1 MTLKFRGL
9 ALGLLIGLAGALA
22 GVMPPGFDLEQSIGL
37 RALFAMRGPQ
47 LPPEDVIV
55 VAIDQQSAQKLG
67 LSSKPNLWPR
77 RLHAE
82 LIARLAAA
90 GAKMIAFDLI
100 FETPSSDENGDQ
112 ALAAA
117 MRKASNVLLVAASTD
132 SETSPS
138 EARGQTG
145 GGYVLEAVVPPLPTL
160 ADAAV
165 AHAPFRLPKSAR
177 VDAYWTFRYG
187 DGDRPSLPAM
197 ALQVYAMGCY
207 SQLLE
212 LWQRADPNL
221 AAQLPADAAAAM
233 SLRAVPELMQAQR
246 DALSGDRAE
255 ARRRLSVLKSAAG
268 NRSDKREA
276 CDILK
281 AVVDLYAGEGARF
294 LNFYG
299 PARTIKTIT
308 YAAALQSLRSSLPG
322 ETGRQGFSGKAV
334 FVGFSPAMASEQ
346 DRIRD
351 DYRTV
356 YSATDG
362 LDLSGVEI
370 AATAF
375 ANLLQGR
382 SVRPLDGLWNTVLVL
397 SWGLGIGML
406 GRNAPSTFVALFA
419 VFAGGIYL
427 AVARYAFGEI
437 GLWLPLVIPLCV
449 QPPLALFA
457 GAMLRHRD
465 ARWERE
471 RIKRIFSHY
480 LPGAVVEQLTSNV
493 GPPTEINRVVFGVC
507 LSTDAQQYTA
517 LAESMDPAPLARI
530 LNTYYRELFEA
541 VQRNGGRVADV
552 IGDAMLAIW
561 AGSASEASMR
571 SLACQAALDIAE
583 AASGPDREGKRP
595 AIPTRIGIHCGNILL
610 GNIGAGERFEFRAVG
625 DVVNTATR
633 IEGLG
638 KHLGARLLVSQDVI
652 EGVDAYLS
660 RPLGSFLLAGKHNPV
675 RVVELRG
682 LRADASEQETWHCR
696 RFAAALSHYE
706 NGRWQDAANVLSEV
720 LTAFPRDGP
729 ARFYQERCEQLV
741 HHPPPGPW
749 DAVIRIEQK

>member
-1 MTLKFRGL
+1 MTIRFKGV

-22 GVMPPGFDLEQSIGL
+22 SVMPSGFDLERNIGL
-37 RALFAMRGPQ
+37 RALFAMRGPR

-55 VAIDQQSAQKLG
+55 IAIDQASAQKQG
-67 LSSKPNLWPR
+67 LPSKPNLWPR

-90 GAKMIAFDLI
+90 GANMIAFDLI

-117 MRKASNVLLVAASTD
+117 MREARNVLLVATSTE
-132 SETSPS
+132 SETP
-138 EARGQTG
+138 APQAGGQAG
-145 GGYVLEAVVPPLPTL
+145 GGFLLEAVVPPLPVL

-165 AHAPFRLPKSAR
+165 AHAPFRLAKGVR
-177 VDAYWTFRYG
+177 VDAYWTFKHGAG
-187 DGDRPSLPAM
+187 DLPSLPAM
-197 ALQVYAMGCY
+197 ALQVHAMECY
-207 SQLLE
+207 SQLLR
-212 LWQRADPNL
+212 LWQRADPVL

-233 SLRAVPELMQAQR
+233 SRRAVPELMQVQR
-246 DALSGDRAE
+246 DALSGDSE
-255 ARRRLSVLKSAAG
+255 GARRRLSALNKAAG
-268 NRSDKREA
+268 DRYGEREA
-276 CDILK
+276 CDVLK
-281 AVVDLYAGEGARF
+281 AVIDLYAGEGARF

-299 PARTIKTIT
+299 PARTIKTIS

-322 ETGRQGFSGKAV
+322 ETGMPAFSGKAV
-334 FVGFSPAMASEQ
+334 FIGFSPALASEQ

-356 YSATDG
+356 YSASDG

-375 ANLLQGR
+375 ANLLQDR
-382 SVRPLDGLWNTVLVL
+382 SIRPLSGLGSFFLVL
-397 SWGLGIGML
+397 SWGLAIGMVS
-406 GRNAPSTFVALFA
+406 RNMGVAFAALFA
-419 VFAGGIYL
+419 IFAGGIYL
-427 AVARYAFGEI
+427 VIARYAFGEA
-437 GLWLPLVIPLCV
+437 GLWLPLVVPLCL

-457 GAMLRHRD
+457 GAVLRHRD
-465 ARWERE
+465 AHWERE
-471 RIKRIFSHY
+471 RMKRIFSHY

-493 GPPTEINRVVFGVC
+493 GPPTEINRVEFGVC

-517 LAESMDPAPLARI
+517 LAESMDPAQLARI
-530 LNTYYRELFEA
+530 LNAYYRELFEA

-583 AASGPDREGKRP
+583 AARGPGRDGERP
-595 AIPTRIGIHCGNILL
+595 PIPTRIGIHCGNILL

-638 KHLGARLLVSQDVI
+638 KHLGARLLASQDVI
-652 EGVDAYLS
+652 EGVDAFLS
-660 RPLGSFLLAGKHNPV
+660 RPLGGFLLAGKHNPV
-675 RVVELRG
+675 RVAELRG
-682 LRADASEQETWHCR
+682 LRADASEHELWHFQ
-696 RFAAALSHYE
+696 RFAAALAHYE
-706 NGRWQDAANVLSEV
+706 NGRWLDAANAFWEILA
-720 LTAFPRDGP
+720 AFPQDGP
-729 ARFYQERCEQLV
+729 ARFYLDRCDQFV
-741 HHPPPGPW
+741 RHPPDGPW
-749 DAVIRIEQK
+749 DPLIRIELK